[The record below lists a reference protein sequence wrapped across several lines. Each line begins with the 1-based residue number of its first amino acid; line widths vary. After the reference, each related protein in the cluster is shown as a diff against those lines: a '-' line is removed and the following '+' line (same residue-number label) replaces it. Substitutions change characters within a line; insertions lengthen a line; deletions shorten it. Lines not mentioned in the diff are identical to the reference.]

1 MDHPESVRR
10 PNALVTGGAHRLGRA
25 IALDLAR
32 HGWNVAV
39 HHHRSSRL
47 AAEVVAAI
55 GRLGGRAVALG
66 ADLTGW
72 DQAAGLVARAA
83 AALGPITLLVNN
95 AAIFEHDRPGTV
107 TRESWDR
114 HMHLDLR
121 APLALSQALS
131 SELAEGTTGNVI
143 NLIDQRVLNPTP
155 HYTSYTIAKMGLW
168 DLTRHLAVALAP
180 RVRVNAIAPGV
191 IDLQDP
197 ADATNAEWARAT
209 PLGRG
214 PDGAEICRALRSILD
229 SPSMTGQLIV
239 LDGGQHLGWLPPAQA
254 SDP

>member
-1 MDHPESVRR
+1 MDHPENARR
-10 PNALVTGGAHRLGRA
+10 PNALVSGGARRLGRA

-39 HHHRSSRL
+39 HHHRSSPP
-47 AAEVVAAI
+47 AAEVVAEI

-66 ADLTGW
+66 ADLTDW
-72 DQAAGLVARAA
+72 DQAAGLVARATTG
-83 AALGPITLLVNN
+83 LGPITLLVNN
-95 AAIFEHDRPGTV
+95 AAIFERDRPGTV

-114 HMHLDLR
+114 HMHLNLR
-121 APLALSQALS
+121 APLVLSQALS
-131 SELAEGTTGNVI
+131 SDLAEGTTGNVI

-191 IDLQDP
+191 IELQDP
-197 ADATNAEWARAT
+197 ADAADAAWVRGT
-209 PLGRG
+209 PLGRR
-214 PDGAEICRALRSILD
+214 PDGAEICRGLRSILE
-229 SPSMTGQLIV
+229 SPSMTGQMIV

-254 SDP
+254 HDR